1 MCYSAKVV
9 ADYRAYVRLFGATF
23 DIKQFYETFWRRR
36 KGETL
41 LIGRGVEAAFD
52 HPTSDEEREIHKLI
66 LEHREVRKLD
76 FQSTLFKQRT
86 RLVDAEKKLLT
97 KPTMKASEDK
107 RIAEDKIDWAR
118 NKLADLQRTEALP
131 EDDRI
136 YSRTYAPVMIVE
148 DGQRI
153 VRLMRYLCR
162 PAGKPAFFDQK
173 YPGCYNARLDSLE
186 GYWKGQFGRT
196 HGVLLA
202 DAFYEHVKRH
212 NMEGRELRPGEEP
225 EDVVLEFRPQGMGL
239 MQAACVWSHWT
250 APNEPDLYSFAAI
263 TDEPPPEIA
272 AVGHDRCIIPLR
284 RERLDDWLN
293 PDSRDLAAQYA
304 ILDDRQRPYY
314 EHRMAA

>member
-9 ADYRAYVRLFGATF
+9 ADYRGYVRLFGATV
-23 DIKQFYETFWRRR
+23 DIKQFYQTFWRRR
-36 KGETL
+36 QGETL

-52 HPTSDEEREIHKLI
+52 HPTTDEEREIHKLI
-66 LEHREVRKLD
+66 LEHREVQALD
-76 FQSTLFKQRT
+76 YQSTLFKQRT
-86 RLVDAEKKLLT
+86 RLVNAEKKLQT
-97 KPTMKASEDK
+97 KPTKKASEDK
-107 RIAEDKIDWAR
+107 RIAENKIDWAR

-131 EDDRI
+131 GDDRI
-136 YSRTYAPVMIVE
+136 YPNTYAPVMIVE

-173 YPGCYNARLDSLE
+173 YPGCYNARRDSLE

-202 DAFYEHVKRH
+202 DAFYEHVDRH
-212 NMEGRELRPGEEP
+212 RVEGRDLQPGEEP

-239 MQAACVWSHWT
+239 MQAACLWSHWT

-263 TDEPPPEIA
+263 TDEPPAEVA
-272 AVGHDRCIIPLR
+272 AVGHDRCIVPLR
-284 RERLDDWLN
+284 QERLDDWLN
-293 PDSRDLAAQYA
+293 PDSSDLAAQYA
-304 ILDDRQRPYY
+304 ILDDRERPYY